1 MKQIAFEM
9 KLIAGH
15 ETEYK
20 KRHDEIW
27 PELVGLLK
35 STGISEYSIY
45 LNEASGSLFGVM
57 KIADEVA
64 LAALPDQPIM
74 QKWWASMKD
83 IMLTHSN
90 NAPISIPLTHV
101 FYLP

>member
-9 KLIAGH
+9 KLIAGN
-15 ETEYK
+15 EAEYK

-27 PELVGLLK
+27 PELVELLK
-35 STGISEYSIY
+35 STRISEYSIY

-57 KIADEVA
+57 KIEDESD
-64 LAALPDQPIM
+64 LEALPNHPIM
-74 QKWWASMKD
+74 QKWWAFMKD
-83 IMLTHSN
+83 IMMTHSN
-90 NAPISIPLTHV
+90 NAPVSIPLTHV